1 MAQAILNT
9 STLSEAIDDE
19 ADSFTVG
26 STSNITVGQLLVICG
41 TAGKEAVKVQTIP
54 VAGRVNVVRGVNGTR
69 ALSHKSGT
77 RFFIGDGDDFINIKD
92 SSPNQY
98 ISLTGSPGTG
108 IIDYALPGSRAR
120 DGAGNEYVC
129 VELTETVLVG
139 AGVFIS
145 RDGLFTAAIITSTGQ
160 GPVGVM
166 VEGASSDQYAW
177 AQIYGTADPVKLVG
191 GSSLLTSLG
200 EFQGATSVSTP
211 SVGILGRSSSQ
222 RSSDYGA
229 LSTIQGMFPNA
240 IPTTASTS
248 ASSETGYRATA
259 FLNYPY
265 VMRILT
271 T

>member
-1 MAQAILNT
+1 MAVNILNT

-26 STSNITVGQLLVICG
+26 STSNVTVGQLLCICG
-41 TAGKEAVKVQTIP
+41 TAGKEMVKVQVIP
-54 VAGRVNVVRGVNGTR
+54 VSGRVNVVRGVNGTR

-98 ISLTGSPGTG
+98 VSLTGSPGTG

-129 VELTETVLVG
+129 VELTETVQQG

-160 GPVGVM
+160 GPVGIM

-177 AQIYGTADPVKLVG
+177 AQIYGFYDHVKLVG

-211 SVGILGRSSSQ
+211 SVGVLGRSSSQ

-229 LSTIQGMFPNA
+229 LSTIQNMFA
-240 IPTTASTS
+240 VGAASTASTS
-248 ASSETGYRATA
+248 ASSETGLFGAA

-265 VMRILT
+265 VLRLVT